1 MWTDKIYFIN
11 ACKGNQYSYKM
22 VFSVFSKRV
31 PWFHWKADLLFWRCS
46 STINVF
52 QGKMVKS
59 RVKIKNEDEDED
71 EDEDEAQQSD

>member
-1 MWTDKIYFIN
+1 MENMIFKKKKKLLNGFTIYDDE
-11 ACKGNQYSYKM
+11 AY
-22 VFSVFSKRV
+22 
-31 PWFHWKADLLFWRCS
+31 LLFWRCS

-71 EDEDEAQQSD
+71 KQSD